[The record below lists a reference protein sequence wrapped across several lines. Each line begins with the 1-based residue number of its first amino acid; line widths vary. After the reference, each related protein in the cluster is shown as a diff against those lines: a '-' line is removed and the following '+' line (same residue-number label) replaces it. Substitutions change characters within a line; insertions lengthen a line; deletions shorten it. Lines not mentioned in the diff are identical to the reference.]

1 MENHKIFV
9 NRTIENNP
17 FYMAPV
23 EIIIPFHGEQARV
36 TKLIESIFKT
46 VHTNRYL
53 ISLVDDASE
62 NDKWIKEIDRAK
74 LPGVR
79 CFRSEKQLGF
89 GASVNLALRTPFSE
103 TITWVAIVQSDVFM
117 DDSHWLSNLGETLNR
132 LKKSGV
138 KMVSPKTNNSIAGF
152 NVLHGKK
159 GDLRDDV
166 ILEDEFLPMY
176 CVLSHRELFKRVGF
190 LAEYPFAGTEAEDY
204 AKRMKNMGFKQA
216 VCGKSWVHHDGRATL
231 SRYDKDGK
239 VQEILRN
246 VQEEY
251 YRNNNKGVIPE

>member
-1 MENHKIFV
+1 MENPKIFV
-9 NRTIENNP
+9 NRTIQNSA

-36 TKLIESIFKT
+36 TKLMESIFKT

-62 NDKWIKEIDRAK
+62 NDVWIKEIDRAK

-79 CFRSEKQLGF
+79 CFRSEKQVGF

-103 TITWVAIVQSDVFM
+103 NISWVAVVQSDVFM
-117 DDSHWLSNLGETLNR
+117 DDCHWLSNLGESLNR
-132 LKKSGV
+132 LKNTGV
-138 KMVSPKTNNSIAGF
+138 KMVSPKTNNSVVGF
-152 NVLHGKK
+152 NVLQGKK
-159 GDLRDDV
+159 GDQKEDV
-166 ILEDEFLPMY
+166 VLEKEYLPMY
-176 CVLSHRELFKRVGF
+176 CILSHRELFKRVGF
-190 LAEYPFAGTEAEDY
+190 LAEYPYAGTEAEDY
-204 AKRMKNMGFKQA
+204 ATRMRALGFKQA

-231 SRYDKDGK
+231 ARYDKNSK

-246 VQEEY
+246 VQDAY
-251 YRNNNKGVIPE
+251 DRTNNKDIVSN